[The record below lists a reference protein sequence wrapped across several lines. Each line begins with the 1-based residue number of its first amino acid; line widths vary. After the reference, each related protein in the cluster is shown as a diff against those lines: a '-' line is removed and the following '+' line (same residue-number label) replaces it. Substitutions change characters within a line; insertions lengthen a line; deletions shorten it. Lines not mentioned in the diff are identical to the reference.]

1 MNITRTHIISMFASI
16 VLAANAFG
24 HCDTLNGPIVPLA
37 QAALEKGDITPLL
50 KWVQPAYEH
59 ELKEAFDKAVAVRRE
74 GKDAQEL
81 ADRYFLETFVRVH
94 RAGEG
99 APYTGLKDEP
109 VLPIVAL
116 ADKALETGS
125 ADSMVS
131 KIKDHVARGIKD
143 KFERA
148 VELGKHKDHTVEA
161 GRAYVAAYVEYV
173 HYVEGIRNAVM
184 AAGHAHGEAAT
195 ESAEHVEHKH

>member
-1 MNITRTHIISMFASI
+1 MVITRTHIVGLFVTI
-16 VLAANAFG
+16 VLAGNAFG
-24 HCDTLNGPIVPLA
+24 HCDTMNGPIVPLA

-50 KWVQPAYEH
+50 KWVQPAYEQ
-59 ELKEAFDKAVAVRRE
+59 ELKEAFDRAVTVRKQGE
-74 GKDAQEL
+74 DAKEL

-125 ADSMVS
+125 VDGMVS
-131 KIKDHVARGIKD
+131 KITDHVARGIKE
-143 KFERA
+143 KFDRA
-148 VELGKHKDHTVEA
+148 KELAKHKHHTVQA

-184 AAGHAHGEAAT
+184 AAGHAHGGEAA
-195 ESAEHVEHKH
+195 ESAEHAEHKQ

>member
-1 MNITRTHIISMFASI
+1 MNITRTQIIGLFASI

-24 HCDTLNGPIVPLA
+24 HCDTMNGPIVPLA
-37 QAALEKGDITPLL
+37 QAALEKGDIMPLL

-59 ELKEAFDKAVAVRRE
+59 ELEEAFNRAVAVRKK

-81 ADRYFLETFVRVH
+81 ADRYFLEIFVRVH

-125 ADSMVS
+125 VDGMVS
-131 KIKDHVARGIKD
+131 KITDHMASGIGEKFARA
-143 KFERA
+143 R
-148 VELGKHKDHTVEA
+148 ELAKHKDHTVEA
-161 GRAYVAAYVEYV
+161 GRAFVAAYVEYV

-184 AAGHAHGEAAT
+184 AAGHAHGNPAQHADPHED
-195 ESAEHVEHKH
+195 

>member
-1 MNITRTHIISMFASI
+1 VSI

-24 HCDTLNGPIVPLA
+24 HCDTMNGPIVPLA

-59 ELKEAFDKAVAVRRE
+59 ELKEAFDRAVAVRKK

-116 ADKALETGS
+116 ADKALETGTV
-125 ADSMVS
+125 DGMVA
-131 KIKDHVARGIKD
+131 KITGHAARGIRE
-143 KFERA
+143 KFER
-148 VELGKHKDHTVEA
+148 VRELQKHKNASVEA

-184 AAGHAHGEAAT
+184 DAGHAHGAPEQHADT
-195 ESAEHVEHKH
+195 HEH

>member
-1 MNITRTHIISMFASI
+1 MHTTRTHITILFVSI
-16 VLAANAFG
+16 VLTGSAFA
-24 HCDTLNGPIVPLA
+24 HCDTMNGPIVPLA
-37 QAALEKGDITPLL
+37 HAALEEGDITPLL

-59 ELKEAFDKAVAVRRE
+59 ELKEAFNRAVAVRKK
-74 GKDAQEL
+74 GQDAQEL

-125 ADSMVS
+125 VDGMLS
-131 KIKDHVARGIKD
+131 KITDHVARGIKE
-143 KFERA
+143 KFARA
-148 VELGKHKDHTVEA
+148 KELAKHKDHSVEA

-184 AAGHAHGEAAT
+184 AAGHAHGSPEQHAAPH
-195 ESAEHVEHKH
+195 EH

>member
-1 MNITRTHIISMFASI
+1 MNITRTHIISMFASM

-24 HCDTLNGPIVPLA
+24 HCDTMNGPVVPLA

-50 KWVQPAYEH
+50 KWVQPDYEH
-59 ELKEAFDKAVAVRRE
+59 EIKEAFNRAMAVRKN

-94 RAGEG
+94 RVGEG

-109 VLPIVAL
+109 VLPIVVL

-125 ADSMVS
+125 VDSMVS
-131 KIKDHVARGIKD
+131 KITDHVARGIRD
-143 KFERA
+143 KFDRA
-148 VELGKHKDHTVEA
+148 RELEKHKDDTVEA
-161 GRAYVAAYVEYV
+161 GRAYVAAYVDYV

-184 AAGHAHGEAAT
+184 AAGHAHGNSEQHADP
-195 ESAEHVEHKH
+195 HNR

>member
-1 MNITRTHIISMFASI
+1 MNITRTQIIGLFASI
-16 VLAANAFG
+16 ILVGNAFA
-24 HCDTLNGPIVPLA
+24 HCDTMNGPIVPLA

-59 ELKEAFDKAVAVRRE
+59 ELEEAFNRAVAVRKK

-125 ADSMVS
+125 VDGMVS
-131 KIKDHVARGIKD
+131 KITDHVARGIKE
-143 KFERA
+143 KFNRA
-148 VELGKHKDHTVEA
+148 KELSKHRNDTVEA

-184 AAGHAHGEAAT
+184 AASHAHGEAAT
-195 ESAEHVEHKH
+195 KSAEHAEHKH